1 MFTTLRSLLLW
12 KRNTNIFPYW
22 QLSRKGS
29 SKIYI
34 NRMQKAREENK
45 KIKQNKTEWSQR
57 YAYKQ
62 MKYRNAAWLRA
73 LLMCVRAYR
82 TEYICNDETAMV
94 EILPKSLAKLCA
106 FYFLFILFSSLE
118 FRFRLLLLFYGK
130 DTFDAFGV
138 RFACVSRRNAHIYT
152 SHSKQCRTFFR
163 WLFLFFFN
171 SVHSLSSVVVVA
183 AYPNTIHNIN
193 IRNINMFSVLIE
205 RRQSFLYSS
214 IRYICACGE
223 DDDDERHRVQ
233 ARAREIANTHH

>member
-1 MFTTLRSLLLW
+1 MFCFSAEWKSPHNFPSTLNMNAGIVLCCPLYFFFILLFCSRISRMFTTLRSLLLW

-163 WLFLFFFN
+163 WLFLFFSILFT
-171 SVHSLSSVVVVA
+171 LLA
-183 AYPNTIHNIN
+183 LWLLLLRTQIQYII
-193 IRNINMFSVLIE
+193 LI
-205 RRQSFLYSS
+205 
-214 IRYICACGE
+214 
-223 DDDDERHRVQ
+223 
-233 ARAREIANTHH
+233 